1 MSMEVFVLRWLVSLV
16 VLAVATSR
24 TVLIQT
30 NAPWPRY
37 TSSDVAELSEVL
49 ADLDPSLGLFWKYI
63 DGMCERSSQ
72 IDPLLHSTASSDAEI
87 AELKATAM
95 EVVSSILHQES
106 MQSYVSTSLN
116 LGAFSPAVQFYMTL
130 LPPSSSA
137 GSSCGQSDI
146 ALVS

>member
-1 MSMEVFVLRWLVSLV
+1 MEVFVLRWLVSLV

-72 IDPLLHSTASSDAEI
+72 IDPLLHSTATSQ
-87 AELKATAM
+87 ELLIQL
-95 EVVSSILHQES
+95 S
-106 MQSYVSTSLN
+106 
-116 LGAFSPAVQFYMTL
+116 
-130 LPPSSSA
+130 
-137 GSSCGQSDI
+137 
-146 ALVS
+146 